1 MYVANME
8 KGTIEKGNAQKTNV
22 ILTGFMGTGKTT
34 VGKLLAQQLGY
45 AFVDTDALIQERMGK
60 TIPEIFEER
69 GEAAFRRLEAEL
81 ALELANRQGLVI
93 STGGRLML
101 DPDNAAALTRTGRV
115 FCLVATP
122 EEILARVTRDAGT
135 ERPLLATADPLKR
148 IVDLMQERREDYGRF
163 AQMTTSRKSPD
174 IVSKNLIGILQAN
187 PDLRVPITASMTTYE
202 FIVGAGILPFVG
214 HLGGVVGPVA
224 IVTDTQIGPRYAKS
238 CGPVDIVIEVPP
250 GQPNK
255 TLATVQHICEQLV
268 EQGFDR
274 SGTIIGLGGS
284 VISGLAGFVSATYMR
299 GVDLI
304 HCPTSL
310 LAMIDTAIGGKVG
323 INLPQGKNLIG
334 AFKQPK
340 AVIADVATLQSLSP
354 REFADGMA
362 EVIKHGLIGGGEL
375 IEQIK
380 NGSWKWDAWPQ
391 QPPLDVLQELVAQA
405 IQVKIQIVQEDP
417 FDEGR
422 RALLNLGHTFAHA
435 IEHASG
441 HTTSHGEAVAVGLVA
456 AANLSARLGHCG
468 EDLQA
473 TVETVLTGADLPCR
487 IPAAAEPDKILEA
500 MQHDK
505 KKRGPL
511 LHMILLRGAGDA
523 FVAEGV
529 APAAI
534 SETLADLTVVAS

>member
-1 MYVANME
+1 ME
-8 KGTIEKGNAQKTNV
+8 KANIV
-22 ILTGFMGTGKTT
+22 LTGFMGTGKTT

-45 AFVDTDALIQERMGK
+45 DFVDTDELIERRAGK
-60 TIPEIFEER
+60 TIPEIFEQM
-69 GEAAFRRLEAEL
+69 GEAAFRQMEADLAREL
-81 ALELANRQGLVI
+81 AARQAVVV

-122 EEILARVTRDAGT
+122 EEILDRVTKDFDH
-135 ERPLLATADPLKR
+135 ERPLLAVSDPMER
-148 IVDLMQERREDYGRF
+148 IVELMRDRKEDYGRF
-163 AQMTTSRKSPD
+163 PQMQTSRKSPD
-174 IVSKNLIGILQAN
+174 MVSKNLIGILQAN
-187 PDLRVPITASMTTYE
+187 PDLRIPITASTTSYE
-202 FIVGAGILPFVG
+202 LIVGAGILPFVS
-214 HLGGVVGPVA
+214 HLGGIMGSTA
-224 IVTDTQIGPRYAKS
+224 IITDTHIGPRYARS
-238 CGPVDIVIEVPP
+238 CGPVDFVIQVPP
-250 GQPNK
+250 GQHNK
-255 TLATVQHICEQLV
+255 TLSTVQQISEKLV
-268 EQGFDR
+268 DQGFDR

-284 VISGLAGFVSATYMR
+284 VISGLAGFVAATYMR
-299 GVDLI
+299 GVDLV

-354 REFADGMA
+354 PEFAHGMA

-375 IEQIK
+375 FENIK

-435 IEHASG
+435 IEHASD
-441 HTTSHGEAVAVGLVA
+441 HTISHGEAVAMGVVA
-456 AANLSARLGHCG
+456 AANLSTRLGHCG
-468 EDLQA
+468 GDLQA
-473 TVETVLTGADLPCR
+473 TVETILTDADLPCR
-487 IPAAAEPDKILEA
+487 IPAAAQPDRILRA

-505 KKRGPL
+505 KKRGAR
-511 LHMILLRGAGDA
+511 LHLILLRDIGDT
-523 FVAEGV
+523 FLAEGV
-529 APAAI
+529 PPSAI
-534 SETLADLTVVAS
+534 AETLAALTARA